1 MNILDI
7 NIPDINIL
15 DINILDINI
24 LDINILDINI
34 LDINILDINILD
46 INIWDINIWDINIW
60 DRDFVAKNQ
69 RCVPTPWYQNP
80 SDASPFLHARP
91 NFREKWKK
99 KHSIFRPKFDL
110 RVLSSQNIKMHSK
123 IFSYDQKTSYDID

>member
-15 DINILDINI
+15 DINIWDINV
-24 LDINILDINI
+24 
-34 LDINILDINILD
+34 LD
-46 INIWDINIWDINIW
+46 INIWDRN
-60 DRDFVAKNQ
+60 FVAKNQ

-80 SDASPFLHARP
+80 SDASSFLHARP

-99 KHSIFRPKFDL
+99 KKLNF
-110 RVLSSQNIKMHSK
+110 QAK
-123 IFSYDQKTSYDID
+123 IWP